1 MLSLSSHQSRLVAQ
15 TISLV
20 CGWVY
25 VTLWTISYY
34 PQPLLNRQ
42 RQSTEGYAFDY
53 PILNVFGSL
62 CYTTGTTLLYYSP
75 LVRREYA
82 LRHPAN
88 PEPTVRFNDVVYG
101 LHSVAVTATTLSQF
115 WPSLWGWSKPALRK
129 PSKVTISIVAAGFIC
144 LLIAISIAFMQETF
158 HRHELVRASFIW
170 LDVVYTLTYI
180 KLAITLGKYMP
191 QISMNYRRQSTS
203 GFAITGVTQDFVGG
217 LLSLAQLLIDSSLQ
231 ADWTG
236 LTGNP
241 IKLGLA
247 NVSMVADVVFMVQH
261 YVLYGDMGG
270 GGGNTVEE
278 QEDVEREREP
288 LLG

>member
-1 MLSLSSHQSRLVAQ
+1 
-15 TISLV
+15 
-20 CGWVY
+20 
-25 VTLWTISYY
+25 
-34 PQPLLNRQ
+34 
-42 RQSTEGYAFDY
+42 
-53 PILNVFGSL
+53 
-62 CYTTGTTLLYYSP
+62 
-75 LVRREYA
+75 
-82 LRHPAN
+82 
-88 PEPTVRFNDVVYG
+88 
-101 LHSVAVTATTLSQF
+101 
-115 WPSLWGWSKPALRK
+115 
-129 PSKVTISIVAAGFIC
+129 
-144 LLIAISIAFMQETF
+144 
-158 HRHELVRASFIW
+158 
-170 LDVVYTLTYI
+170 
-180 KLAITLGKYMP
+180 MP

-261 YVLYGDMGG
+261 YVLYGDMGV

-288 LLG
+288 FLG